1 MSFVNLEKLAD
12 TLAPGQDEQLI
23 QMAQVHSHTKDGQE
37 SQQVMSNEMIQNLKQ
52 THDLYVKQ
60 KMLSDEQFRLLS
72 LLPRSWRYDK
82 IMNTFGCSRQ
92 AIAAAH
98 RMHDD
103 KEYLLNRE
111 EETFIWKRADPVK
124 IKHFVSWLV
133 EYNTLVSSKN

>member
-1 MSFVNLEKLAD
+1 MY
-12 TLAPGQDEQLI
+12 
-23 QMAQVHSHTKDGQE
+23 
-37 SQQVMSNEMIQNLKQ
+37 
-52 THDLYVKQ
+52 DLYVKQ
-60 KMLSDEQFRLLS
+60 KILFDEQVRLLA

-82 IMNTFGCSRQ
+82 IMSIFDCSRQ

-111 EETFIWKRADPVK
+111 EEPSIRQRADRVK

-133 EYNTLVSSKN
+133 ESNTLVSGRD